1 MNWKSTT
8 AGFGAPAIFLHWLM
22 LALIV
27 VVYAMMD
34 LKSLTVK
41 GSPQRNAMAMWH
53 YMLGLSVFALA
64 WARLLVR
71 TLGSVPQITPPPPA
85 WEARLASIVHIAL
98 YALMIGLPLLGWLTL
113 SAKGDP
119 IPFFGVE
126 LPPLTAKNEALARTW
141 KEIHETSATVGYF
154 LIGLHAAAALYHHYV
169 RRDNTMTMMW
179 RGD

>member
-8 AGFGAPAIFLHWLM
+8 AAFGAPAIFLHWLM

-41 GSPQRNAMAMWH
+41 GSPQRDAMASGITCW
-53 YMLGLSVFALA
+53 GFRCSRSRGCAC
-64 WARLLVR
+64 WCVR
-71 TLGSVPQITPPPPA
+71 RGTAPRIAPPPPA
-85 WEARLASIVHIAL
+85 WEIRLAGIAHFAL

-119 IPFFGVE
+119 IHFFGIE
-126 LPPLTAKNEALARTW
+126 LPPLTGKNEALARTW